1 MIAVMK
7 RHLKATHKIGD
18 NYAAMIGGNTY
29 ILDNE
34 VVLGTSPLNFEGVEV
49 RELDDNESEGQLIS
63 VSLDT
68 YDRAGAISEKTAD
81 FERHAEL
88 VGNRNFQVFDDDDYV
103 IMSQRTPS
111 VVNVPVNSTVNGI
124 PAHHVGEGYYVLKN
138 GTMFRDFEG
147 QTTAEVE
154 PADGSEEFETNIF
167 LINDAAMSAES
178 AKSLREAGQSYVTD

>member
-1 MIAVMK
+1 
-7 RHLKATHKIGD
+7 
-18 NYAAMIGGNTY
+18 MIGGNTY

-34 VVLGTSPLNFEGVEV
+34 IVLSTSPLNFTGVEV
-49 RELDDNESEGQLIS
+49 KELDDSESEGRLIS

-68 YDRAGAISEKTAD
+68 YDRAGDRSEQAAD

-88 VGNRNFQVFDDDDYV
+88 VGHRNFQVFDDDDYV
-103 IMSQRTPS
+103 TMPRNTPS
-111 VVNVPVNSTVNGI
+111 VVTVPVNATVNGT

-147 QTTAEVE
+147 QTTAEVA

-178 AKSLREAGQSYVTD
+178 TKSLREAGGSYVTD